1 MERGMRAVKKK
12 TLTKKDGSALLV
24 AIIIMAVVMMLSLA
38 LMLVSFN
45 LYATASR
52 QQNMAQCKELA
63 QSLSGALE
71 SEITIPPFESY
82 SEQMDALEA
91 GQYPLWFYLRYNVGQ
106 SNWPY
111 FNDQRRHTEE
121 YAQRFF
127 RILPSDDATEEAK
140 LMDDISIIMYWESE
154 TGLEENGITL
164 VVQVSCEK
172 GGQKSVITVTY
183 ELIIGSQDYDDAETG
198 VRPNSSSNPSL
209 NELKYPEKAWSW
221 AVNSIE

>member
-1 MERGMRAVKKK
+1 MKRK
-12 TLTKKDGSALLV
+12 TQGKKDGSALLI
-24 AIIIMAVVMMLSLA
+24 AIIIMTVVMMLSLA
-38 LMLVSFN
+38 LLLVSFN

-63 QSLSGALE
+63 QSLSRALE

-82 SEQMDALEA
+82 TEQKEALES
-91 GQYPLWFYLRYNVGQ
+91 GSYPLWFYLRYNVGQ

-111 FNDQRRHTEE
+111 FNDERKHTAE
-121 YAQRFF
+121 YAHRYFQ
-127 RILPSDDATEEAK
+127 IIPSATGTEAAK
-140 LMDDISIIMYWESE
+140 LMDDISIMMYWESE
-154 TGLEENGITL
+154 TGQEENGVPL

-198 VRPNSSSNPSL
+198 VRPNSASNPSL

-221 AVNSIE
+221 AVNSVE